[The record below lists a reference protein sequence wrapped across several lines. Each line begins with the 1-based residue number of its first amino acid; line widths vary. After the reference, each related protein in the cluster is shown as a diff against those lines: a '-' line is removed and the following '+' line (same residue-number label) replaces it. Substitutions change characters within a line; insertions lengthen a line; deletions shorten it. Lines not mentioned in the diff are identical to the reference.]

1 MPLRSPAKR
10 STMIGRNTMPV
21 RVGVSFDG
29 FVGTGE
35 AIALAQRAVEAG
47 ARSLWMAEHLGYRE
61 AIATCMAFAL
71 KAPGPMLVPTAVSP
85 YLWHP
90 MPTAMAMATLEEM
103 APGCAAIA
111 IGAGNPLFLAE
122 SGRAVEKPVRAMR
135 EFAEALRKLWSGEAV
150 HVDGTF
156 VKLSG
161 ARLAFL
167 PSASIPIYIAAIGPD
182 MLRLAGRIGDGVVL
196 SAGLS
201 TESVR
206 QSIAACAEGARRDGR
221 DLSKFRRAGYLF
233 FGVSHHA
240 KEALNAVREKLAF
253 VMRNKFLG
261 ANIKASGIPLDQE
274 AVIAAIARRD
284 IAGATALVPDEAV
297 EAFGIAGTPQHC
309 STRLRDFIDAGLN
322 EPVLGLLGSADN
334 CLLALNV
341 MREFTQT

>member
-1 MPLRSPAKR
+1 
-10 STMIGRNTMPV
+10 MIERNTMSV

-29 FVGTGE
+29 FVGTAE
-35 AIALAQRAVEAG
+35 AIALAQRAVAAG

-90 MPTAMAMATLEEM
+90 MPTAMAMATLEEV

-135 EFAEALRKLWSGEAV
+135 EFAGALRQLWSGEAV
-150 HVDGTF
+150 RVDGEF

-161 ARLAFL
+161 ARLAFK
-167 PSASIPIYIAAIGPD
+167 PSTSIPVYIAAIGPD

-201 TESVR
+201 TDSVR
-206 QSIAACAEGARRDGR
+206 RSIAACTEGARKDGR

-233 FGVSHHA
+233 FGVSHNA
-240 KEALNAVREKLAF
+240 QEALDAVREKLAF

-284 IAGATALVPDEAV
+284 IAGATALVPDAAV
-297 EAFGIAGTPQHC
+297 EAFAIAGTPRHC
-309 STRLRDFIDAGLN
+309 SKRLCDFIDAGIN

-334 CLLALNV
+334 CSLALDV